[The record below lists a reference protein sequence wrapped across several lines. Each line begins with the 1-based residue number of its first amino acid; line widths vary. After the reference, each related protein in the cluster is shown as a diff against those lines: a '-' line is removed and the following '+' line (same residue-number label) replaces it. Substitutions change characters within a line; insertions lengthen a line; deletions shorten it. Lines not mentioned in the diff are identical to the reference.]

1 MFFDLRFHTIKPYGQ
16 KSNQNHFRL
25 PGAYHLAKRVTK
37 VIHILHQGFMIR
49 NEFKLIAVE
58 RRNLSEFCIF
68 AAHIYIPACIA
79 CPVARRS
86 DAPVS
91 DLMLIRAII
100 EELDVLKAKF
110 AYALSAS
117 PSSY

>member
-1 MFFDLRFHTIKPYGQ
+1 
-16 KSNQNHFRL
+16 
-25 PGAYHLAKRVTK
+25 
-37 VIHILHQGFMIR
+37 MIR
-49 NEFKLIAVE
+49 SEFKLIAVE

-91 DLMLIRAII
+91 DLMLIRTITEYTNMRTSAP
-100 EELDVLKAKF
+100 LLGPQHG
-110 AYALSAS
+110 ALEPS
-117 PSSY
+117 PMPENSPKKRVDDGRVDQMGALQVNRL